1 MSDTDSIFDPPQPA
15 LSSQEPEDGLAP
27 EVVDRAPWKFSAPVK
42 RWPRQ
47 GQAGRRRLVPGVAPT
62 SARHR
67 LRTGTGIGTDLPRRV
82 FWPELLLLV
91 LLRGSFLPE
100 LPAPNQPAFAASFQA
115 LLSVEVQDFLL
126 QFSWPCIKELTA
138 HIYGRFIVIGL
149 SVISVDCTQ
158 ILAI

>member
-1 MSDTDSIFDPPQPA
+1 M
-15 LSSQEPEDGLAP
+15 
-27 EVVDRAPWKFSAPVK
+27 
-42 RWPRQ
+42 
-47 GQAGRRRLVPGVAPT
+47 PGVAPT

-100 LPAPNQPAFAASFQA
+100 LPAPNHPAFAASFQA

-138 HIYGRFIVIGL
+138 HIYGRLIVIGL
-149 SVISVDCTQ
+149 SVISEDLVLIFACTQ
-158 ILAI
+158 ILAICLF